1 MYKGHSF
8 SLILPAFNEE
18 KSIFNVINSFDKL
31 NIFDEIIVVD
41 NNSTDSTPEIV
52 KSTNAKYILEKV
64 QGYGAAIIRG
74 LDAANTDYVILCE
87 TDSTFDAEDTFRFID
102 LIDKY
107 DCVFGTRTDKNYIY
121 EGAKMQHYLRYG
133 NILMAKFLSFLFGG
147 PKISD
152 VGCTY
157 KLLSRN
163 SYKKIINQLIK
174 KELE

>member
-1 MYKGHSF
+1 M
-8 SLILPAFNEE
+8 
-18 KSIFNVINSFDKL
+18 
-31 NIFDEIIVVD
+31 
-41 NNSTDSTPEIV
+41 
-52 KSTNAKYILEKV
+52 

-74 LDAANTDYVILCE
+74 LDTANTDYIIFCE

-121 EGAKMQHYLRYG
+121 EGAKMQHYLIYE
-133 NILMAKFLSFLFGG
+133 NILISKFLSFLFGG

-163 SYKKIINQLIK
+163 SYKKIINQLITK
-174 KELE
+174 GSKFLQLMIRLINNEFNIVEIPVKYFARKGYSK